1 MPKAGERVTTKAK
14 QPVIPITEIEH
25 SAFCRTE
32 DELPAKSLA
41 EEIKVNIRWQKIPTE
56 YLHLSPE
63 ELDRRIGEVR
73 AQLGERVTIL
83 GHHYQREEVIKYAD
97 FREIPSSSP
106 RTRPPSPKPT
116 LLSSAASTSW
126 PRPPA
131 SSPQTIRRLSCPTSL
146 RDAPWP
152 TWLPWTTF
160 WTPGTT
166 FRK

>member
-63 ELDRRIGEVR
+63 ELDSRIREVR

-97 FREIPSSSP
+97 FQGDSF
-106 RTRPPSPKPT
+106 K
-116 LLSSAASTSW
+116 LSQNAASKSEADFNYLLR
-126 PRPPA
+126 RP
-131 SSPQTIRRLSCPTSL
+131 LH
-146 RDAPWP
+146 
-152 TWLPWTTF
+152 
-160 WTPGTT
+160 G
-166 FRK
+166 